1 MNRLGRLVSITVRA
15 FTYSSIVSYNGLMK
29 ILYTSEQVQA
39 RIEQMAKDVIDRF
52 HDNKPLLYVYSRA
65 PYPLLHSS

>member
-39 RIEQMAKDVIDRF
+39 RV
-52 HDNKPLLYVYSRA
+52 DNSRPLQHLTRRPHLY
-65 PYPLLHSS
+65 P